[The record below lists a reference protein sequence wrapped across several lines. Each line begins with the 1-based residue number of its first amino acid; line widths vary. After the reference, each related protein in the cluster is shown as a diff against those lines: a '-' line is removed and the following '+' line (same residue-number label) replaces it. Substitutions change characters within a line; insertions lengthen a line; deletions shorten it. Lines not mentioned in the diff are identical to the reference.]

1 MELIAK
7 VAEDTD
13 LSRSK
18 AKEVVVALL
27 AAIEAALQRT
37 EGVRLSGFGTF
48 VTTTRKATKGRHP
61 RTGATIDV
69 PASVSV
75 RFKAAK
81 SLKDRVGSSS

>member
-13 LSRSK
+13 LSRAK
-18 AKEVVVALL
+18 AEEVVVSLL

-37 EGVRLSGFGTF
+37 EDVRLSGFGTF
-48 VTTTRKATKGRHP
+48 VTTTRKATKGRNP
-61 RTGATIDV
+61 RTGETIDV

-81 SLKDRVGSSS
+81 GLKDTVGSSS